1 VKAARLYP
9 TLPTNSGRHSTLT
22 GDDVSLYGEH
32 QCASAGNVGVFLDT
46 VIANSASNGTTAAS
60 AADSHADTNAVGEG
74 ENSAKATRKA
84 GEKAD
89 TYNNFVRKNLKSGGT
104 SKYLNRK
111 PGKVSMAKQRWMNR
125 SGGAEGGGGSRYGS
139 KYGRRNGGG
148 SGNSNDNGDQAYG
161 GAGGGGYNKPRG
173 LQQWGLDSLEMSLDL
188 IASQADVQVST
199 EVEGDES
206 AQATTAAAVATSV
219 DTVPPLDSASN
230 RPGTAVSNASTA
242 APAHTNT
249 NPVSRSTTAYPQS
262 RASKDPAT
270 TAAIKTTK
278 PTTAATAATAA
289 TKPTAAATKAPAAP
303 KDRVSAKMTAR
314 QREHERIQAMTALA
328 PKCPGHSMASKLL
341 VVKKSGANKV
351 TSMYTSC
358 TLAIRCDWV
367 TTGQN
372 FSLHLPI
379 TGQQFNNVK
388 LTFSSYPYFLQGKYF
403 YSCTF
408 PAEQRC
414 NFFMWAEVRLLIAV
428 LTMCRAKSG
437 KKCSLG
443 VI

>member
-1 VKAARLYP
+1 MKREFAVQLAFHTHLFSRLTFALITCSVVATAAPVKTARLYP
-9 TLPTNSGRHSTLT
+9 TLPTNIGRHSTLT
-22 GDDVSLYGEH
+22 GDDISLYGEH

-46 VIANSASNGTTAAS
+46 VIANSANNGTTTTS

-74 ENSAKATRKA
+74 EKAKQATRKA
-84 GEKAD
+84 GEKVD
-89 TYNNFVRKNLKSGGT
+89 TFNNFVRKNLKSGGT

-148 SGNSNDNGDQAYG
+148 DGNSNDTGDQAFS

-188 IASQADVQVST
+188 IATQAGVQVST

-206 AQATTAAAVATSV
+206 AQVTAAAAVVASG
-219 DTVPPLDSASN
+219 DTVPAPDSGIKT
-230 RPGTAVSNASTA
+230 PGIAVPSASTA
-242 APAHTNT
+242 APALTHT
-249 NPVSRSTTAYPQS
+249 NPVSRSTTTAQPQS
-262 RASKDPAT
+262 RTAKDPAA

-278 PTTAATAATAA
+278 PTTAATAATKPTTAA
-289 TKPTAAATKAPAAP
+289 TATTKAVAAAP
-303 KDRVSAKMTAR
+303 KDRVTAKMTAR

-351 TSMYTSC
+351 TLLS
-358 TLAIRCDWV
+358 TLCFDTKFRRCRV
-367 TTGQN
+367 T
-372 FSLHLPI
+372 
-379 TGQQFNNVK
+379 
-388 LTFSSYPYFLQGKYF
+388 
-403 YSCTF
+403 
-408 PAEQRC
+408 
-414 NFFMWAEVRLLIAV
+414 
-428 LTMCRAKSG
+428 
-437 KKCSLG
+437 
-443 VI
+443 

>member
-1 VKAARLYP
+1 VKTARLYP
-9 TLPTNSGRHSTLT
+9 TLPTNIGRHSTLT

-46 VIANSASNGTTAAS
+46 VIANSANNGTAAAS
-60 AADSHADTNAVGEG
+60 AADSHADTSAAGEG
-74 ENSAKATRKA
+74 EKPTKATRKA

-89 TYNNFVRKNLKSGGT
+89 TFNNFVRKNLKSGGT

-125 SGGAEGGGGSRYGS
+125 SGGAGGGSGSRYGS

-148 SGNSNDNGDQAYG
+148 NGNSNDNGDQAFS

-188 IASQADVQVST
+188 IATQSEVQVGT

-219 DTVPPLDSASN
+219 DTVPALDSASN
-230 RPGTAVSNASTA
+230 RPVTA
-242 APAHTNT
+242 APNPSTTVPVPTST
-249 NPVSRSTTAYPQS
+249 NPATNRSTAIAQPQS
-262 RASKDPAT
+262 RTSKGPTT
-270 TAAIKTTK
+270 TAAAFKTTK
-278 PTTAATAATAA
+278 SA
-289 TKPTAAATKAPAAP
+289 KPTPAVPAAAKATAAP
-303 KDRVSAKMTAR
+303 KDRVTAKMTAR

-351 TSMYTSC
+351 TICVYPVYWNS
-358 TLAIRCDWV
+358 LCDSRITV
-367 TTGQN
+367 AVLRSLVYCGCRV
-372 FSLHLPI
+372 SELGIPALHLPVTATAQSFDI
-379 TGQQFNNVK
+379 
-388 LTFSSYPYFLQGKYF
+388 
-403 YSCTF
+403 
-408 PAEQRC
+408 
-414 NFFMWAEVRLLIAV
+414 
-428 LTMCRAKSG
+428 
-437 KKCSLG
+437 
-443 VI
+443 

>member
-9 TLPTNSGRHSTLT
+9 TRPTNRDRHSTLT

-46 VIANSASNGTTAAS
+46 VIANSANNGTTAAS
-60 AADSHADTNAVGEG
+60 AADSADTNAVGEG

-111 PGKVSMAKQRWMNR
+111 PGKVSMATQRWMNR
-125 SGGAEGGGGSRYGS
+125 SGGAEGSGGNRFGS

-188 IASQADVQVST
+188 IATQADVQVNT
-199 EVEGDES
+199 DAEGEES

-219 DTVPPLDSASN
+219 DTVPPLEGASH
-230 RPGTAVSNASTA
+230 RPVTA
-242 APAHTNT
+242 APNPSTTVPVPTST
-249 NPVSRSTTAYPQS
+249 NPATNRSTAIAQPQS
-262 RASKDPAT
+262 RTSKDSIT
-270 TAAIKTTK
+270 TAAALKITKTAK
-278 PTTAATAATAA
+278 PTPAV
-289 TKPTAAATKAPAAP
+289 PAAAKAPAAP
-303 KDRVSAKMTAR
+303 RERVTAKMTAR

-351 TSMYTSC
+351 TSMYTLC

-367 TTGQN
+367 T
-372 FSLHLPI
+372 S
-379 TGQQFNNVK
+379 
-388 LTFSSYPYFLQGKYF
+388 
-403 YSCTF
+403 
-408 PAEQRC
+408 
-414 NFFMWAEVRLLIAV
+414 
-428 LTMCRAKSG
+428 
-437 KKCSLG
+437 
-443 VI
+443 

>member
-1 VKAARLYP
+1 MSRTAGVVADEAGICCSTCISYALVFLTLTFALITCSVVATAAPVKAARLYP
-9 TLPTNSGRHSTLT
+9 TLPTNIGRHRTLT

-46 VIANSASNGTTAAS
+46 VIANSASNGATAAS
-60 AADSHADTNAVGEG
+60 AADSADTNAVGEG
-74 ENSAKATRKA
+74 EKATKASRKA

-89 TYNNFVRKNLKSGGT
+89 TFNNFVRKNLKSGGT

-125 SGGAEGGGGSRYGS
+125 SGGEGSGGNRFGS

-148 SGNSNDNGDQAYG
+148 NGNSNDNGDQAFS

-188 IASQADVQVST
+188 IATQSDVQVST

-219 DTVPPLDSASN
+219 DTVPPLEGASH
-230 RPGTAVSNASTA
+230 RPVTA
-242 APAHTNT
+242 APNPSTTVPVPTST
-249 NPVSRSTTAYPQS
+249 NPATNRSTATAWPLS
-262 RASKDPAT
+262 STSKDPTT
-270 TAAIKTTK
+270 TAAAFKTTK
-278 PTTAATAATAA
+278 SA
-289 TKPTAAATKAPAAP
+289 KPTPAVPAAAKATAAP
-303 KDRVSAKMTAR
+303 KDRVTAKMTAR

-351 TSMYTSC
+351 TLLS
-358 TLAIRCDWV
+358 TLC
-367 TTGQN
+367 
-372 FSLHLPI
+372 
-379 TGQQFNNVK
+379 
-388 LTFSSYPYFLQGKYF
+388 LTLSF
-403 YSCTF
+403 
-408 PAEQRC
+408 
-414 NFFMWAEVRLLIAV
+414 
-428 LTMCRAKSG
+428 
-437 KKCSLG
+437 G
-443 VI
+443 VVV